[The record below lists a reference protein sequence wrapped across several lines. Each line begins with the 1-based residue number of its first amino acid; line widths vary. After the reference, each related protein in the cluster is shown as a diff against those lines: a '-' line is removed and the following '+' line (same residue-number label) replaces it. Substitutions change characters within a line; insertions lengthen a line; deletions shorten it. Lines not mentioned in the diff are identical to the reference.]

1 MSEHQPS
8 AANPFVTQSKLTFEL
23 PLGVTQ
29 PQRDALDAAEAASE
43 HQPSAANPFVTQ
55 SKLPTGEAPPAWPSG
70 HGVSDIQKAALDAAE
85 AVSEHQPSAANPFVT
100 QSKLTFEL
108 PLGVTQPQRD
118 ALDAAEAVA
127 QPEHKPSSANP
138 FVTSQ
143 QLPIGVTQAQ
153 RQALDSAN
161 QPGAG
166 NPVATIADLGTM
178 GITTRVVAGGTI
190 DLSQV
195 SPTLSLGGLKLINN
209 RPEYGL
215 ATLSF
220 PTYKMERKN
229 NYLIHALPITAGLL
243 QDPKDLAVIQL
254 VEFAK
259 DGFTLQM
266 ARLDAKGFVLGPCMI
281 EVSEIFDLTE
291 PPLPTLEQAIKDYY
305 SLIQQARYAEAWPM
319 LSQRF
324 KDASGMAGLQWEK
337 AEYDIAGLDLSNK
350 NYWAELVVYLRRGST
365 ALDAAAVKNYGHR
378 IAHLS
383 GKGGLPDQM
392 AWQGGFG
399 QDGNRPTAVVWHVA
413 SGDVLENNPGYYRCE
428 IHNGEPPNWPAPGQP
443 IAVTGDFQLPRKGK
457 ELRIAVDLNLVTQSL
472 DFAGFKT
479 RWETSGPAIVLGL
492 EPVRADGISA
502 TYILDLYYRN
512 AIPAQAH
519 KRIRYDFI
527 RDPGVGHARFGYW
540 LFLKEQI
547 L

>member
-1 MSEHQPS
+1 MESALPLGVTEKQRDGLQAAEDDVAYAPNATNAFVTHSKLAAELPKEPAPAEWPIGVTEKQRDGLQAAEDDVAYAPS
-8 AANPFVTQSKLTFEL
+8 ATNAFVTKNKMESALPVVPAPQLDPDQVAAIQQAQAPKHDNPFVTQSAL
-23 PLGVTQ
+23 PVVPA
-29 PQRDALDAAEAASE
+29 PQLDPDQVAAIQQAQA
-43 HQPSAANPFVTQ
+43 PSKNNPFVTQ
-55 SKLPTGEAPPAWPSG
+55 S
-70 HGVSDIQKAALDAAE
+70 ALA
-85 AVSEHQPSAANPFVT
+85 S
-100 QSKLTFEL
+100 EL

-127 QPEHKPSSANP
+127 EPEHKPSTANP
-138 FVTSQ
+138 FVTSR

-166 NPVATIADLGTM
+166 NPVATIADLGTE

-220 PTYKMERKN
+220 QTYKLDRKK

-254 VEFAK
+254 VEFTK

-324 KDASGMAGLQWEK
+324 KDASGVAVLQWEK
-337 AEYDIAGLDLSNK
+337 AEYDIPGLDLSNT
-350 NYWAELVVYLRRGST
+350 NYWAELVVYLRRGGT

-383 GKGGLPDQM
+383 
-392 AWQGGFG
+392 WQRRSS
-399 QDGNRPTAVVWHVA
+399 RPTGVA
-413 SGDVLENNPGYYRCE
+413 RWLRPGRESPHRC
-428 IHNGEPPNWPAPGQP
+428 
-443 IAVTGDFQLPRKGK
+443 
-457 ELRIAVDLNLVTQSL
+457 
-472 DFAGFKT
+472 
-479 RWETSGPAIVLGL
+479 
-492 EPVRADGISA
+492 
-502 TYILDLYYRN
+502 
-512 AIPAQAH
+512 
-519 KRIRYDFI
+519 
-527 RDPGVGHARFGYW
+527 GVACR
-540 LFLKEQI
+540 QR
-547 L
+547 